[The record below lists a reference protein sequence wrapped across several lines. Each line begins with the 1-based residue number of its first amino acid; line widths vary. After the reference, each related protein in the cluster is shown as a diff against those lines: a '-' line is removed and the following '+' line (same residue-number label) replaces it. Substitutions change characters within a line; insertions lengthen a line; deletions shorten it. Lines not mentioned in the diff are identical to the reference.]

1 MQFEGFF
8 ITAEFRVREVRF
20 KTRKFCASRTNTA
33 NVGAVLHALAH
44 RNSAGCDRHPNVD
57 KRAVRHQ
64 HSCAKPA
71 MHNAFGRQILSCQDK
86 LKLII
91 SNRYI

>member
-1 MQFEGFF
+1 MRANFARGL
-8 ITAEFRVREVRF
+8 
-20 KTRKFCASRTNTA
+20 NTA
-33 NVGAVLHALAH
+33 NVGAVLRALVH
-44 RNSAGCDRHPNVD
+44 LNSADCDRHPNAD
-57 KRAVRHQ
+57 KRAVRRQ

-71 MHNAFGRQILSCQDK
+71 MHNAFGRQILPCQDK